1 MPVTKSE
8 KIRSALRVVKQD
20 LLDAIRLTDAS
31 CSGDRV
37 PLNILENMYLR
48 ASALLHQ
55 LEAGDWTG
63 RVVEKRSG
71 QEPVDSTNDRW
82 NARGPGRT
90 GHQRLL
96 RIPENPPRRT
106 R

>member
-71 QEPVDSTNDRW
+71 QEPVVVNLD
-82 NARGPGRT
+82 
-90 GHQRLL
+90 
-96 RIPENPPRRT
+96 IPVVEKPEEVHWVDNIHPDPT
-106 R
+106 KATT